1 MFQMHRL
8 FCATPWE
15 LEAERGRFHDIVGQ
29 FNETVAQREGIL
41 YIPVTL
47 VNIRDKRPFQ
57 YVIDENIRD
66 SRHCLFLFSEGWG
79 PPERNFR
86 NDYHQALQA
95 IDDPASA
102 LESVAVLAKKIPS
115 GVSLVQD
122 SSAADLPAADGTFS
136 SLDSFD
142 ICVNGLLSR
151 WLKTLLNRNAAA
163 TAR

>member
-1 MFQMHRL
+1 MFQMHRI

-15 LEAERGRFHDIVGQ
+15 LEAERGRFHDSIGQ

-57 YVIDENIRD
+57 YVIDENIRE
-66 SRHCLFLFSEGWG
+66 SRHCIFLFSDGWG

-86 NDYHQALQA
+86 NDYYQALQA

-102 LESVAVLAKKIPS
+102 LQSVTVLAKTMPS
-115 GVSLVQD
+115 GQPPVQD
-122 SSAADLPAADGTFS
+122 SSAADLPAPYDTFS
-136 SLDSFD
+136 TLDSFNN
-142 ICVNGLLSR
+142 CLNGLLSTR
-151 WLKTLLNRNAAA
+151 LKTLLNRNAAA
-163 TAR
+163 SGR

>member
-1 MFQMHRL
+1 MFQMHRI

-15 LEAERGRFHDIVGQ
+15 LETERGRFHDSIGQ
-29 FNETVAQREGIL
+29 FNEMVAQREGIL

-66 SRHCLFLFSEGWG
+66 SRHCIFLFSDGWG

-86 NDYHQALQA
+86 NDYCQALDA
-95 IDDPASA
+95 IKDPASA
-102 LESVAVLAKKIPS
+102 LRTVTVLAKKMPS
-115 GVSLVQD
+115 SERLALE
-122 SSAADLPAADGTFS
+122 SSADLPAADDTFS
-136 SLDSFD
+136 TLDGFAN
-142 ICVNGLLSR
+142 CLNGLLST
-151 WLKTLLNRNAAA
+151 WLNILLNRNAAA

>member
-1 MFQMHRL
+1 MFQMHRI

-15 LEAERGRFHDIVGQ
+15 LEAERGRFHDFIGQ
-29 FNETVAQREGIL
+29 FNETVAQREGVL

-66 SRHCLFLFSEGWG
+66 SRHCVFLFSDGWG

-86 NDYHQALQA
+86 NDYYQALQA

-102 LESVAVLAKKIPS
+102 LESVTVLAKKMPP
-115 GVSLVQD
+115 GQPP
-122 SSAADLPAADGTFS
+122 DLPAADATFS
-136 SLDSFD
+136 TLDSLD
-142 ICVNGLLSR
+142 ICLNGLLSA
-151 WLKTLLNRNAAA
+151 WLKTLLNRNASA

>member
-1 MFQMHRL
+1 MFQMHRI

-15 LEAERGRFHDIVGQ
+15 LEAERGRFHDNIGQ

-66 SRHCLFLFSEGWG
+66 SRHCLFLFSDDWG

-86 NDYHQALQA
+86 NDYFQALQA

-102 LESVAVLAKKIPS
+102 LQSVTVLAKKIPS
-115 GVSLVQD
+115 GQPVAPE
-122 SSAADLPAADGTFS
+122 SSADLPAADNTFS
-136 SLDSFD
+136 TLDSFD
-142 ICVNGLLSR
+142 VCLNGLLST
-151 WLKTLLNRNAAA
+151 WLQTLLNRNATA

>member
-1 MFQMHRL
+1 MHRI

-15 LEAERGRFHDIVGQ
+15 LEAERGRFHDSVGR

-57 YVIDENIRD
+57 YVIDENIRE

-86 NDYHQALQA
+86 NDYYQALQA
-95 IDDPASA
+95 INDPVSA
-102 LESVAVLAKKIPS
+102 LESIAVLAKKMPS
-115 GVSLVQD
+115 GVSLAQD
-122 SSAADLPAADGTFS
+122 SSAADLPAADDTFS

-142 ICVNGLLSR
+142 ICLNGLLSG
-151 WLKTLLNRNAAA
+151 WLKTLLNRNAAT